1 MLQSLFP
8 HTENPLPLKS
18 ALCLSGAEEEFQ
30 PLIKTAAAAELKHL
44 QSTPRKK
51 YLLQRMYQNVNKN
64 NFEDKVFIQL
74 PVKRLDTPTH
84 SRGFLYFY
92 YFYIVE

>member
-18 ALCLSGAEEEFQ
+18 ALCLSGAEGEFQ

-44 QSTPRKK
+44 QSTPSNKIFIYSK
-51 YLLQRMYQNVNKN
+51 ECMRMSIKTTL
-64 NFEDKVFIQL
+64 KI
-74 PVKRLDTPTH
+74 K
-84 SRGFLYFY
+84 
-92 YFYIVE
+92 